1 MAKYSIEFYSKS
13 LLRKVEIK
21 ALIPSLNLHGTLS
34 NKDLNYY
41 QNRNVTYPLVIFL
54 CGFGDNEYAWQ
65 SNTAVERLCEQNG
78 VAAVFLNGENKWYV
92 NHGGVDNYYDF
103 IENDVLDYMYG
114 NFKNLSKDK
123 PLIIAGVSMGGY
135 GAMHHY

>member
-41 QNRNVTYPLVIFL
+41 QNRDVTYPLVIFL

-65 SNTAVERLCEQNG
+65 SNTAVERLCEQP
-78 VAAVFLNGENKWYV
+78 VATAATNKADVIAILAFLIFISFLSFIF
-92 NHGGVDNYYDF
+92 YY
-103 IENDVLDYMYG
+103 LKAY
-114 NFKNLSKDK
+114 
-123 PLIIAGVSMGGY
+123 
-135 GAMHHY
+135 

>member
-41 QNRNVTYPLVIFL
+41 QNRDVTYPLVIFL

-78 VAAVFLNGENKWYV
+78 VAAVFINGENKWYL

-114 NFKNLSKDK
+114 NFKNLSKV
-123 PLIIAGVSMGGY
+123 LCRITATFGIYSFSFL
-135 GAMHHY
+135 